1 MKNNYKKMII
11 FELIIMLLLLFNSFI
26 NNVLSNYVMIIFLLI
41 VLFIF
46 NKLFVIEK
54 QNKRY
59 VKDIIL
65 SITIFF
71 LTFFI
76 LYYLFGLVIGF
87 AKTNYYNF
95 DGILKYIIPTIAL
108 ILIKEFL
115 RFQIILKINNNK
127 KLTILTILLFVL
139 IDITTSIFY
148 KDLTSISDVF
158 YLVALYLLPSI
169 VNNLFLTYLTDKV
182 GYKPSIYY
190 LLIIKLY
197 NYLLPVVPNPSEYI
211 YSVINLFIP
220 IVLYLIIKQKFKK
233 ESDEQV
239 ISIRDKNNVYSSL
252 ILPTIIAIVLVYFT
266 CGEFKYSMVAI
277 ASGSMSPEIKKGDA
291 VIIEKLS
298 NKKISELKKGDIIA
312 YKYSDVLIIHRIEKI
327 EIAGDKYYF
336 YTKGDANSDIDEWIV
351 EDNMIVGKI
360 NLIIPYLGKPT
371 VWVRSL

>member
-108 ILIKEFL
+108 ILVKEFL

-169 VNNLFLTYLTDKV
+169 VNNLFLDRK
-182 GYKPSIYY
+182 S
-190 LLIIKLY
+190 
-197 NYLLPVVPNPSEYI
+197 VV
-211 YSVINLFIP
+211 
-220 IVLYLIIKQKFKK
+220 
-233 ESDEQV
+233 
-239 ISIRDKNNVYSSL
+239 
-252 ILPTIIAIVLVYFT
+252 
-266 CGEFKYSMVAI
+266 
-277 ASGSMSPEIKKGDA
+277 
-291 VIIEKLS
+291 
-298 NKKISELKKGDIIA
+298 
-312 YKYSDVLIIHRIEKI
+312 
-327 EIAGDKYYF
+327 
-336 YTKGDANSDIDEWIV
+336 
-351 EDNMIVGKI
+351 
-360 NLIIPYLGKPT
+360 
-371 VWVRSL
+371 